1 MARGAEAHFYIME
14 SGAVRCP
21 VVEEWTYHLPRLA
34 VM

>member
-21 VVEEWTYHLPRLA
+21 VVEGMDLSLPQAA
-34 VM
+34 VT